1 MVPRPMSEKFR
12 CAVAA
17 YCGLSRAVATI
28 FREAEATMPKGEIVQ
43 GHAPKAQKGFSYDQ
57 QHIK

>member
-1 MVPRPMSEKFR
+1 MSEKFR

-28 FREAEATMPKGEIVQ
+28 FRETEATI
-43 GHAPKAQKGFSYDQ
+43 A
-57 QHIK
+57 